1 MQILEREEKA
11 PVMDLSGMG
20 CPFTTNTS
28 SDEDVLIRAM
38 EASTYSTRRKT
49 KPAQEAFLLTES
61 FLSVLVVFV
70 FSSLSVYSFPI
81 FATSNNSK
89 PDSNTPDNP
98 EKAEAKSRKAKKSL
112 NIIHRIFTFINI
124 QFYVCRC
131 YYSQRYCSPVSHRQF
146 LTASA
151 SMICPEPASRD

>member
-98 EKAEAKSRKAKKSL
+98 EKAEAKKQKGQKIFEHYTQNIHIYQYTILCLSL
-112 NIIHRIFTFINI
+112 LSIHSVT
-124 QFYVCRC
+124 VHL
-131 YYSQRYCSPVSHRQF
+131 S
-146 LTASA
+146 LTDSF
-151 SMICPEPASRD
+151 